1 MDRDKRRN
9 PYMEN
14 EVILSLE
21 HISKEFPG
29 VKALDDVK
37 LKLRKG
43 EVHALMGENG
53 AGKSTMIKVMTGVYP
68 KTSGTIVLNN
78 QEIEPQTP
86 QEAQETGISTVYQ
99 EINLCPNLTVA
110 ENIYIGR
117 QPKKLGKIDW
127 KKMNEDAKKLLETL
141 KIDVDVTQTLDSYSV
156 SVQQMI
162 AIARAVDM
170 SAGVLILDE
179 PTSSLD
185 GNEVEQLFE
194 IIREL
199 KNNGM
204 AILFVTHFLDQVYA
218 ISDRIT
224 VLRNGRWIGE
234 YPANELSQIDL
245 VTKMI
250 GQEFKDEDSRAFRK
264 TTDYPQTSFIQMR
277 NVTKKGVINDFSM
290 KIREGEVLGLAGL
303 LGSGRSEVAELLF
316 GAQEFDE
323 GVLYIDNDHIKKMFP
338 QKAIKEN
345 IGFCSED
352 RKVSG
357 ILADLSIRENIIVS
371 LQAKRGWKR
380 IGYKEQQEI
389 AERYIKLLNIK
400 TPDAD
405 KKVGELSGGNQQKV
419 LLARWLV
426 TDPKLLILDEPT
438 RGIDIGSKREIESL
452 ILSLSRKGMSILFIS
467 SEYEEMVRCCDRIIV
482 LRDRLSV
489 AELVEE
495 QISENNIMSAI
506 AGEVS

>member
-1 MDRDKRRN
+1 
-9 PYMEN
+9 MEN

-489 AELVEE
+489 AELVED

>member
-1 MDRDKRRN
+1 
-9 PYMEN
+9 MEN
-14 EVILSLE
+14 EIVLSLE

-37 LKLRKG
+37 INLHKG

-68 KTSGTIVLNN
+68 KTSGTILLNG
-78 QEIEPQTP
+78 EMIEPQTP
-86 QEAQETGISTVYQ
+86 QEAQEAGISTVYQ
-99 EINLCPNLTVA
+99 EINLCTNLTVA

-117 QPKKLGKIDW
+117 QPKKMGKIDW
-127 KKMNEDAKKLLETL
+127 KKMNLDAKKLLGTL

-170 SAGVLILDE
+170 SSGVLILDE

-185 GNEVEQLFE
+185 GNEVEQLFG

-199 KNNGM
+199 KKNGM

-234 YPANELSQIDL
+234 YPASGLSQIDL

-250 GQEFKDEDSRAFRK
+250 GQEFKDENSRAFRK
-264 TTDYPQTSFIQMR
+264 TTEYPQTNFIQMR
-277 NVTKKGVINDFSM
+277 NVTKKGMINDFSM
-290 KIREGEVLGLAGL
+290 NIREGEVLGLAGL

-316 GAQEFDE
+316 GAQEFDD
-323 GVLYIDNDHIKKMFP
+323 GVLYLDNDHIKKMYP
-338 QKAIKEN
+338 QKAIKQN

-380 IGYKEQQEI
+380 IGFKEQQEI
-389 AERYIKLLNIK
+389 AEKYIKLLNIK
-400 TPDAD
+400 TPNAD

-426 TDPKLLILDEPT
+426 TEPKLLILDEPT

-452 ILSLSRKGMSILFIS
+452 ILSLSRDGVSILFIS

-489 AELVEE
+489 AELIEE
-495 QISENNIMSAI
+495 EISENNIMSAI

>member
-1 MDRDKRRN
+1 
-9 PYMEN
+9 MEN
-14 EVILSLE
+14 EIVLSLE
-21 HISKEFPG
+21 RISKEFPG
-29 VKALDDVK
+29 VKALDSVK
-37 LKLRKG
+37 INLRKG

-68 KTSGTIVLNN
+68 KTSGTISLNG
-78 QEIEPQTP
+78 ETIEPQTP
-86 QEAQETGISTVYQ
+86 QEAQEAGISTVYQ

-127 KKMNEDAKKLLETL
+127 KKMNLDAKKLLETL

-156 SVQQMI
+156 SIQQMI

-170 SAGVLILDE
+170 SSGVLILDE

-185 GNEVEQLFE
+185 GNEVEQLFG

-199 KNNGM
+199 KKNGM

-234 YPANELSQIDL
+234 YLASELSQIDL

-250 GQEFKDEDSRAFRK
+250 GQEFKDENSRAFRK
-264 TTDYPQTSFIQMR
+264 SNEYPQTTFVQMKE
-277 NVTKKGVINDFSM
+277 VTKKGVISDFSM
-290 KIREGEVLGLAGL
+290 NIREGEVLGLAGL

-316 GAQEFDE
+316 GAQEFDD
-323 GVLYIDNDHIKKMFP
+323 GVLYIDNNHIKKMFP

-371 LQAKRGWKR
+371 LQAKHGWKR
-380 IGYKEQQEI
+380 IGFKEQQEI
-389 AERYIKLLNIK
+389 AEQYIDLLNIK

-426 TDPKLLILDEPT
+426 TKPKLLILDEPT

-489 AELVEE
+489 AELTEE
-495 QISENNIMSAI
+495 AISENNIMSAI
-506 AGEVS
+506 AGEVF

>member
-1 MDRDKRRN
+1 M
-9 PYMEN
+9 
-14 EVILSLE
+14 
-21 HISKEFPG
+21 
-29 VKALDDVK
+29 
-37 LKLRKG
+37 
-43 EVHALMGENG
+43 
-53 AGKSTMIKVMTGVYP
+53 
-68 KTSGTIVLNN
+68 
-78 QEIEPQTP
+78 
-86 QEAQETGISTVYQ
+86 
-99 EINLCPNLTVA
+99 
-110 ENIYIGR
+110 
-117 QPKKLGKIDW
+117 
-127 KKMNEDAKKLLETL
+127 
-141 KIDVDVTQTLDSYSV
+141 
-156 SVQQMI
+156 
-162 AIARAVDM
+162 
-170 SAGVLILDE
+170 
-179 PTSSLD
+179 
-185 GNEVEQLFE
+185 
-194 IIREL
+194 

-264 TTDYPQTSFIQMR
+264 TTDYPQKSFIQMR

-482 LRDRLSV
+482 LRDRISV

>member
-1 MDRDKRRN
+1 
-9 PYMEN
+9 MEN
-14 EVILSLE
+14 EIVLSLE

-37 LKLRKG
+37 LNLRKG

-68 KTSGTIVLNN
+68 KTSGTILLNGK
-78 QEIEPQTP
+78 EIEPQTP
-86 QEAQETGISTVYQ
+86 QEAQAVGISTVYQ

-117 QPKKLGKIDW
+117 QPKKMGRIDW
-127 KKMNEDAKKLLETL
+127 KKMNSDAKDLLETL
-141 KIDVDVTQTLDSYSV
+141 NIDVDVTQTLDSYSV

-185 GNEVEQLFE
+185 SNEVEQLFG

-199 KNNGM
+199 KRNGM

-224 VLRNGRWIGE
+224 VLRNGHWIGE
-234 YPANELSQIDL
+234 YLASELSQIDL

-264 TTDYPQTSFIQMR
+264 TTDYPQTSFIQMK

-323 GVLYIDNDHIKKMFP
+323 GVLYIDNAHIKKMFP

-389 AERYIKLLNIK
+389 AEKYIELLNIK
-400 TPDAD
+400 TPNAD

-489 AELVEE
+489 AELTEE
-495 QISENNIMSAI
+495 EIAENNIMSAI

>member
-1 MDRDKRRN
+1 
-9 PYMEN
+9 MEN

-489 AELVEE
+489 TELVEE

>member
-1 MDRDKRRN
+1 
-9 PYMEN
+9 MEN
-14 EVILSLE
+14 EIVLSLD

-37 LKLRKG
+37 INLRKG

-68 KTSGTIVLNN
+68 KTSGTILLNDE
-78 QEIEPQTP
+78 EIEPQTP
-86 QEAQETGISTVYQ
+86 QEAQEAGISTVYQ

-117 QPKKLGKIDW
+117 QPKKLGTIDW
-127 KKMNEDAKKLLETL
+127 KKMNQDAKNLLETL
-141 KIDVDVTQTLDSYSV
+141 KIDVDVTQTLDRYSV

-170 SAGVLILDE
+170 SSGVLILDE

-185 GNEVEQLFE
+185 GNEVEQLFG

-199 KNNGM
+199 KKNGL

-234 YPANELSQIDL
+234 YLAAELSQIDL

-250 GQEFKDEDSRAFRK
+250 GQEFKDENSRAFRK
-264 TTDYPQTSFIQMR
+264 ADEYPQTTFVQMKD
-277 NVTKKGVINDFSM
+277 VTKKGVISDFSM

-316 GAQEFDE
+316 GAQEFDD
-323 GVLYIDNDHIKKMFP
+323 GVLYIDNAHIKKMYP

-380 IGYKEQQEI
+380 IGFKEQQEI
-389 AERYIKLLNIK
+389 AEQYIELLNIK

-426 TDPKLLILDEPT
+426 TEPKLLILDEPT

-482 LRDRLSV
+482 LRDRFSV
-489 AELVEE
+489 AELTEE
-495 QISENNIMSAI
+495 AISESNIMSAI

>member
-1 MDRDKRRN
+1 
-9 PYMEN
+9 MEN

-29 VKALDDVK
+29 VKALNDVK

>member
-1 MDRDKRRN
+1 
-9 PYMEN
+9 MEN
-14 EVILSLE
+14 EIVLSLE

-37 LKLRKG
+37 INLRKG

-68 KTSGTIVLNN
+68 KTSGTILLNDE
-78 QEIEPQTP
+78 EIEPQTP
-86 QEAQETGISTVYQ
+86 QEAQEAGISTVYQ

-117 QPKKLGKIDW
+117 QPKKLGTIDW
-127 KKMNEDAKKLLETL
+127 KKMNLDAKNLLETL

-170 SAGVLILDE
+170 SSGVLILDE

-185 GNEVEQLFE
+185 GNEVEQLFG

-199 KNNGM
+199 KKNGM

-234 YPANELSQIDL
+234 YLADELSQIDL

-250 GQEFKDEDSRAFRK
+250 GQEFKDENSRAFRK
-264 TTDYPQTSFIQMR
+264 ADEYSQTTFVQMKD
-277 NVTKKGVINDFSM
+277 VTKKGVISDFSM

-316 GAQEFDE
+316 GAEEFDD
-323 GVLYIDNDHIKKMFP
+323 GVLYIENAHIKKMYP

-380 IGYKEQQEI
+380 IGFKEQQEI
-389 AERYIKLLNIK
+389 AEQYIELLNIK

-426 TDPKLLILDEPT
+426 TEPKLLILDEPT

-482 LRDRLSV
+482 LRDRFSV
-489 AELVEE
+489 AELAEE
-495 QISENNIMSAI
+495 AISEKNIMSAI

>member
-1 MDRDKRRN
+1 
-9 PYMEN
+9 MEN

-68 KTSGTIVLNN
+68 KTSGTIILNN

-141 KIDVDVTQTLDSYSV
+141 KIEVDVTQTLDSYSV

-194 IIREL
+194 IIHEL

>member
-1 MDRDKRRN
+1 
-9 PYMEN
+9 MEN

>member
-1 MDRDKRRN
+1 
-9 PYMEN
+9 MEN

-389 AERYIKLLNIK
+389 AEKYIKLLNIK

>member
-1 MDRDKRRN
+1 
-9 PYMEN
+9 MEN

-68 KTSGTIVLNN
+68 KTSGTIILNN

-141 KIDVDVTQTLDSYSV
+141 KIEVDVTQTLDSYSV

>member
-1 MDRDKRRN
+1 
-9 PYMEN
+9 MEN

-204 AILFVTHFLDQVYA
+204 AVLFVTHFLDQVYA

>member
-1 MDRDKRRN
+1 
-9 PYMEN
+9 MEN

-86 QEAQETGISTVYQ
+86 QEAQENGISTVYQ

>member
-1 MDRDKRRN
+1 
-9 PYMEN
+9 MEN

-68 KTSGTIVLNN
+68 KTSGTIILNN

-357 ILADLSIRENIIVS
+357 ILADLSIRENIVVS

>member
-1 MDRDKRRN
+1 
-9 PYMEN
+9 MEN

-452 ILSLSRKGMSILFIS
+452 ILSISRKGMSILFIS

>member
-1 MDRDKRRN
+1 
-9 PYMEN
+9 MEN

-141 KIDVDVTQTLDSYSV
+141 KIDVDVTRTLDSYSV

-426 TDPKLLILDEPT
+426 TDPKLLILDGPT